1 MKEFKRKEIKNLFQM
16 KSKIMQKSVKSTFR
30 QKMSQ
35 PTITKKQEHC
45 LRLKIKI
52 KTKKPFPIK
61 ISFSTA
67 CLHFTICFAKTI
79 FVLYYLQN
87 NVFLYSVFFCF
98 A

>member
-45 LRLKIKI
+45 LRLKIKN
-52 KTKKPFPIK
+52 KNKENL
-61 ISFSTA
+61 S
-67 CLHFTICFAKTI
+67 H
-79 FVLYYLQN
+79 
-87 NVFLYSVFFCF
+87 
-98 A
+98 